1 MDKYEKIIGLAK
13 RRGFLWNSFELYGGT
28 AGFYDY
34 GPLGAMLKR
43 RIEDVCD
50 RGGLCRT
57 GTRPIFASDEG
68 RVLGLVGGERVYLSE
83 ITTSDLGR

>member
-43 RIEDVCD
+43 RIEDIWRKMYMIEEGFLRD
-50 RGGLCRT
+50 RY
-57 GTRPIFASDEG
+57 PHA
-68 RVLGLVGGERVYLSE
+68 
-83 ITTSDLGR
+83 